1 MLKKFMVGSLL
12 LLGSFS
18 AKSQESDSAKFADQL
33 LLVKKSYFDNVKNL
47 SDLKIAN
54 EKLRLANTTDI
65 SGRVAGYRVTLLSK
79 GMFTSEY
86 NYGDVFVDSVVGLIS
101 RSKNGDSI
109 LIDNIIYNTVQGAA
123 KLAKPL
129 TFKIVE

>member
-18 AKSQESDSAKFADQL
+18 AKSQESDSAKFADQ

-86 NYGDVFVDSVVGLIS
+86 SYGDVFVDSVVGLINS
-101 RSKNGDSI
+101 SKNGDSI